1 MTDEQ
6 TIDETT
12 TDTEVQE
19 TVTDATQAQETPP
32 EDEQTTE
39 PEDGTK
45 AGREAAKL
53 RKRAQAAESERDA
66 LTERVATLQ
75 RGEVER
81 QAAVPGGLADGADL
95 WSAVDLEALQDEH
108 GNIDAE
114 AVTQAVAE
122 LLTAKPHYAYRRF
135 QGRSDGG
142 VKAQSIGETS
152 DPWAEAGDAIRRGRK

>member
-6 TIDETT
+6 TTDETT

-19 TVTDATQAQETPP
+19 IAPEAQESPETP
-32 EDEQTTE
+32 DE
-39 PEDGTK
+39 PKGD
-45 AGREAAKL
+45 REAAKL
-53 RKRAQAAESERDA
+53 RKRAQAAETERDA
-66 LTERVATLQ
+66 LAERVATLQ

-95 WSAVDLEALQDEH
+95 WSAVDLEALHDEH
-108 GNIDAE
+108 GNIDAA

-122 LLTAKPHYAYRRF
+122 LLTAKPHYARRRF

-142 VKAQSIGETS
+142 AKAQSIGETS